1 MEGDASL
8 PTGIGP
14 PPASLDFTL
23 GRSARPADWRCVSP
37 RGSDQ
42 ENAMITNIPKPRLLD
57 RVRMAIRTRHYSR
70 RTEEAYLF
78 WVRRFLAFHGMRHP
92 DELGSGD
99 VATFLASLATQRH
112 VSASTQNQ
120 AFSAILFLYRR
131 VLERELKGLETVP
144 RAKRPER
151 VPLVL
156 SRGEISE
163 ILTRLEGSP
172 RLMAALMYGSGLRLL
187 ECARLRVKD
196 IDLDRHEVIVRDGKG
211 QKDRVTLLPAGL
223 AQPLRAQIERV
234 RHLHE
239 HDLMAG
245 VDVELPYALAL
256 KYPNA
261 PGDWAWRW
269 VFPAWRTYRETLTG
283 RRCRHHLHETVLQRA
298 FHNAVRWAGISKPA
312 SCHTLRHS
320 FATHLLEAGYDLRTI
335 QELLGHSDVSTTMIY
350 THVLNRGGR
359 GVISPFDASLM
370 LGPATPSLPRPP
382 APLPRPAEPS
392 ISLPPR
398 PTPFRKD

>member
-1 MEGDASL
+1 M
-8 PTGIGP
+8 
-14 PPASLDFTL
+14 TL
-23 GRSARPADWRCVSP
+23 S
-37 RGSDQ
+37 
-42 ENAMITNIPKPRLLD
+42 TPKPRLLD
-57 RVRMAIRTRHYSR
+57 RVRVAIRTRHYSR
-70 RTEEAYLF
+70 RTEEAYVF
-78 WVRRFLAFHGMRHP
+78 WIRRFLAFHNMRHP
-92 DELGSGD
+92 DELGSED
-99 VATFLASLATQRH
+99 VAAFLASLATRRR

-156 SRGEISE
+156 SRSEIGE

-196 IDLDRHEVIVRDGKG
+196 VDFDRHELTVRAGKG
-211 QKDRVTLLPAGL
+211 QKDRITLLPAGL
-223 AQPLRAQIERV
+223 AQPLRAKIERV

-239 HDLMAG
+239 QDMAAG
-245 VDVELPYALAL
+245 VEVELPHALAL

-261 PGDWAWRW
+261 PREWAWRW
-269 VFPAWRTYRETLTG
+269 VFPAWRTYRDTLTG

-298 FHNAVRWAGISKPA
+298 FHNAVRWAGLSKPA

-320 FATHLLEAGYDLRTI
+320 FATHLLESGYDLRTI

-359 GVISPFDASLM
+359 GVISPFDAALVLM
-370 LGPATPSLPRPP
+370 VPGPPAASPARPPGATPPPTTPPGPNLAIVRRRSPSLTEQPISPRPN
-382 APLPRPAEPS
+382 PRS
-392 ISLPPR
+392 S
-398 PTPFRKD
+398 RKK

>member
-1 MEGDASL
+1 MNATV
-8 PTGIGP
+8 PTG
-14 PPASLDFTL
+14 
-23 GRSARPADWRCVSP
+23 
-37 RGSDQ
+37 
-42 ENAMITNIPKPRLLD
+42 PRLLD
-57 RVRMAIRTRHYSR
+57 RVRLAIRTRHYSR
-70 RTEEAYLF
+70 RTEEAYVF
-78 WVRRFLAFHGMRHP
+78 WIRRFLAFHNMRHP
-92 DELGSGD
+92 DELGSED
-99 VATFLASLATQRH
+99 VAAFLASLATRRR

-156 SRGEISE
+156 SRSEIGE

-196 IDLDRHEVIVRDGKG
+196 VDFDRHELTVRAGKG
-211 QKDRVTLLPAGL
+211 QKDRITLLPAGL

-239 HDLMAG
+239 QDMAAG
-245 VDVELPYALAL
+245 VEVELPHALAL

-261 PGDWAWRW
+261 PREWAWRW
-269 VFPAWRTYRETLTG
+269 VFPAWRTYRDTLTG

-298 FHNAVRWAGISKPA
+298 FHNAVRWAGLSKPA

-320 FATHLLEAGYDLRTI
+320 FATHLLESGYDLRTI

-359 GVISPFDASLM
+359 GVLSPFDAALVLM
-370 LGPATPSLPRPP
+370 VPGPPAASPARPPGATPPPTTPPGPNLAIVRRRSPSLTEQPISPRPN
-382 APLPRPAEPS
+382 PRS
-392 ISLPPR
+392 S
-398 PTPFRKD
+398 RKK

>member
-1 MEGDASL
+1 
-8 PTGIGP
+8 
-14 PPASLDFTL
+14 
-23 GRSARPADWRCVSP
+23 
-37 RGSDQ
+37 
-42 ENAMITNIPKPRLLD
+42 MIPNTPKPRLLD
-57 RVRMAIRTRHYSR
+57 RVRLAIRTRHYSG
-70 RTEEAYLF
+70 RTEEAYVF

-92 DELGSGD
+92 DELGSEE
-99 VATFLASLATQRH
+99 VAAFLASLATQRR

-120 AFSAILFLYRR
+120 AFSAILFLYRH

-156 SRGEISE
+156 SQAEIGEI
-163 ILTRLEGSP
+163 LARLEGSP

-196 IDLDRHEVIVRDGKG
+196 VDFDRHEILVRDGKG

-239 HDLMAG
+239 QDMVAG
-245 VDVELPYALAL
+245 IHVELPHALAL

-261 PGDWAWRW
+261 PHEWAWRW

-298 FHNAVRWAGISKPA
+298 FHNAVRWAGLSKPA

-320 FATHLLEAGYDLRTI
+320 FATHLLEAGYDIRTI

-359 GVISPFDASLM
+359 GVLSPFDASMPLLAPGPPFSAPVPPASAPRRSTPPGPNLATVRGRSRILTEQPISPG
-370 LGPATPSLPRPP
+370 LGPRL
-382 APLPRPAEPS
+382 
-392 ISLPPR
+392 
-398 PTPFRKD
+398 FRKD